1 MSLSPFKYAKEK
13 KYLALHVDTTGLN
26 FDGYD
31 VTKGF
36 DIVSICLMVCDL
48 EFNVLDH
55 VVLYNSSVNESDL
68 QNSTQYHGI
77 TRAVL
82 DEMGMEEQEFVA
94 EIASFIIDHFC
105 PEDYDV
111 EDEYYSP
118 IKCIGHNIGTFSL
131 PFLTA
136 LLDKHS
142 LPINFSTNVLDTHSV
157 LIPTVGDLTLNQLI
171 EIFGDDPE
179 DDVYS
184 DTYYKCKVFINI
196 FKRIRKLWIKKV
208 LSE

>member
-1 MSLSPFKYAKEK
+1 MSTSTFKYVKEK

-31 VTKGF
+31 VTEGF
-36 DIVSICLMVCDL
+36 DIVAICLMVCDL

-55 VVLYNSSVNESDL
+55 VVLYNSTVNESDL

-82 DEMGMEEQEFVA
+82 DEMGLDEEDFVA
-94 EIASFIIDHFC
+94 EIANFIIKHFF
-105 PEDYDV
+105 PIDEDSD
-111 EDEYYSP
+111 DEYYAP

-136 LLDKHS
+136 LLDRHS
-142 LPINFSTNVLDTHSV
+142 LPINFSVNVLDTYSV
-157 LIPTVGDLTLNQLI
+157 LIPTAGELTLNQLI
-171 EIFGDDPE
+171 EIFGDDPDG
-179 DDVYS
+179 DDYS
-184 DTYYKCKVFINI
+184 STCYKCKVFINI
-196 FKRIRKLWIKKV
+196 FKRIRKLWTKKV
-208 LSE
+208 LKE